1 MKSFIKQICPPFI
14 WNTLLSL
21 KNNISKVQ
29 STKIEIKKNTTIP
42 NADKQ
47 DLDLYWDAKYALV
60 LEEWGKDNVWNEI
73 QLILASCKG
82 KVLDIACGTGI
93 TISLLK
99 KYPDIELFGFDIS
112 DLLVSKAVEKNIP
125 KENLKVSDA
134 TKTDYKN
141 NEFDYSYSIGSLEH
155 FTLDGI
161 DKFIAESAR
170 YTRISSFHMI
180 PVSRT
185 GKNEGWMKT
194 QQSFFNNSE
203 DWWHQY
209 FKKHYANVY
218 VVSSKWNDDISY
230 GKWFLCIK

>member
-1 MKSFIKQICPPFI
+1 MKSLIKQLCPPFI

-21 KNNISKVQ
+21 KTTSFKVKSTNIL
-29 STKIEIKKNTTIP
+29 IKKDNQIQSG
-42 NADKQ
+42 DKQ

-112 DLLVSKAVEKNIP
+112 DLLISKAIEKNIP
-125 KENLKVSDA
+125 KENLQVCDA
-134 TKTDYKN
+134 TKTDYKD
-141 NEFDYSYSIGSLEH
+141 NEFNYSYSIGSLEH

-161 DKFIAESAR
+161 DKFISESAR
-170 YTRISSFHMI
+170 YTKTASFHMI
-180 PVSRT
+180 PVSRS
-185 GKNEGWMKT
+185 GVNEGWMKT

-203 DWWHQY
+203 EWWDQK

-218 VVSSKWNDDISY
+218 CVSSKWNDDKSY